1 MTRFPE
7 FIVKHRKKVIAVVL
21 AAAAISILLYT
32 QVGINYD
39 VVDYLPEDSPS
50 TGAITLLNDE
60 YPGGV
65 PNARVMVSGVSIPEA
80 LALKDVFLSVDG
92 VNEVQW
98 LDDAVSLETPV
109 EYLDPDI
116 VDDYYR
122 DGTALFT
129 LTLDDAKATAAV
141 HEIRDLAGDD
151 AKMSGMKVS
160 EAFATDTIEG
170 DLVKVLA
177 VAVPL
182 VLLILVLTTS
192 SWIEPLLFVFTI
204 GVAVIINM
212 GTNIVFGQISF
223 VTQGIAALL
232 QLAIAIDYAIFLL
245 HRYGEHIR
253 EGMEEKQAMVLAMKR
268 AATSIIASGITA
280 AIGFVSLMVMR
291 FGVGPDI
298 GWVMVK
304 GILISVI
311 CVFTLLPALTIC
323 CSKLVKKTSHRS
335 FIPDLHK
342 PVKKLKKFCIPAL
355 IIMLIVIVPCV
366 IAVENNHYVYFEVLD
381 GPDTRVGQDTQAIKD
396 TFGDF
401 SSLVLMVPNGD
412 FASERELLSCIE
424 DIPIVSGVVS
434 YSKTVGT
441 EIPQEY
447 PDPETLSKLVSDDY
461 TRYVITVN
469 TTIESD
475 EAFAAVETL
484 RSLGEQYYPGKWALA
499 GEIANAYDLRDCVK
513 KDDIWVNLVGIGG
526 IFLVLM
532 LIFRSLITPA
542 VLVFVIESSIWINCS
557 IPYFM
562 GDSLFYFAR
571 MIIFALQ
578 LAATVDYGILLVDRY
593 FAFRKTLPK
602 REAMRETMCAASVS
616 IITSAAILLVS
627 GFSLAF
633 LSSNV
638 LLSAVGILIARGALL
653 SVIAVLFV
661 LPALLLLFDKA
672 IQKLTIGAKFVK
684 DDAGKPAVTG

>member
-1 MTRFPE
+1 MINLPE
-7 FIVKHRKKVIAVVL
+7 FIVKHRKKVIAVILVI
-21 AAAAISILLYT
+21 AALSLLLYT
-32 QVGINYD
+32 QVGINYNII
-39 VVDYLPEDSPS
+39 DYLPAESSS
-50 TGAITLLNDE
+50 TQALDLLDAE

-65 PNARVMVSGVSIPEA
+65 PNARIMVENITIPEA
-80 LALKDVFLSVDG
+80 LELKSLLYSVDG

-98 LDDAVSLETPV
+98 LDDAVSLETPI
-109 EYLDPDI
+109 EYLDPDV

-122 DGTALFT
+122 DGKALFT
-129 LTLDDAKATAAV
+129 LTLEDSKSTQAI
-141 HEIRDLAGDD
+141 HEIRDLIGNEP
-151 AKMSGMKVS
+151 KMAGMKVS
-160 EAFATDTIEG
+160 MAFSSDTISS
-170 DLVKVLA
+170 DLIKVLA

-192 SWIEPLLFVFTI
+192 SWFEPLLFIITI
-204 GVAVIINM
+204 AVAVLINM
-212 GTNIVFGQISF
+212 GTNIIFGQISF

-253 EGMEEKQAMVLAMKR
+253 EGMEAKQAMVLAMKR
-268 AATSIIASGITA
+268 AATSIWASGITA

-304 GILISVI
+304 GILISLL

-323 CSKLVKKTSHRS
+323 CHRMIEKTSHRS

-342 PVKKLKKFCIPAL
+342 PVQKLKKFCIPAL
-355 IIMLIVIVPCV
+355 IIMLIVLVPCV
-366 IAVENNHYVYFEVLD
+366 LAVENTHYIYSDVLD
-381 GPDTRVGQDTQAIKD
+381 GPNTRIGQDTQEIKD

-401 SSLVLMVPNGD
+401 SSLVLMVPNGN
-412 FASERELLSCIE
+412 FSSERELLSEIE
-424 DIPIVSGVVS
+424 GIPIVSSVIS

-447 PDPETLSKLVSDDY
+447 LDKNTLSQLVSDTY

-484 RSLGEQYYPGKWALA
+484 RALGEKYYPGQWSLA
-499 GEIANAYDLRDCVK
+499 GEIANAYDLRDSVK
-513 KDDIWVNLVGIGG
+513 SDDLLVNIVGIGG

-542 VLVFVIESSIWINCS
+542 ILVFVIESSIWINCG
-557 IPYFM
+557 ITYFT
-562 GDSLFYFAR
+562 GGSLFYFGR

-578 LAATVDYGILLVDRY
+578 LAATVDYGILLADRY
-593 FAFRKTLPK
+593 FSFRKTLPK
-602 REAMRETMCAASVS
+602 REAMREAMCTASVS
-616 IITSAAILLVS
+616 IITSAAILFVCGIAL
-627 GFSLAF
+627 GL

-638 LLSAVGILIARGALL
+638 LLSAVGLLIVRGSVL
-653 SVIAVLFV
+653 SLIAVLFV
-661 LPALLLLFDKA
+661 LPALLLLFDKV
-672 IQKLTIGAKFVK
+672 IQKLTIRAKFADENTVV
-684 DDAGKPAVTG
+684 PAVKE